1 MLFMGLTANITDL
14 IDNFKGL
21 AQVTVFFIRLNRSEH
36 PYFFAIRTFFQNEN
50 KSREI

>member
-21 AQVTVFFIRLNRSEH
+21 AQVTVFFVKTKKIRISI
-36 PYFFAIRTFFQNEN
+36 FFLQ
-50 KSREI
+50 